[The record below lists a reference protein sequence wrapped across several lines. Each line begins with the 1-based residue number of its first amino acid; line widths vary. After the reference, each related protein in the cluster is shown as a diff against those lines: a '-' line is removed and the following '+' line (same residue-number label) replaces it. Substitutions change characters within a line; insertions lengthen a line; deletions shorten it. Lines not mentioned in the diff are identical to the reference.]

1 MRGLTKRY
9 RRANRQLKAARLGQ
23 LSFACPADVIVPHA
37 RKRDFRERKASVF
50 DQARISRPLPRHA
63 KNDLTL
69 DAGQDLPPITRLGRR
84 VLFAIEAVEAWELG
98 QTAA

>member
-9 RRANRQLKAARLGQ
+9 RLANRQLKAARLGQ

-50 DQARISRPLPRHA
+50 DQARISRRCRVTPRTVERWMRD
-63 KNDLTL
+63 KTCRQLL
-69 DAGQDLPPITRLGRR
+69 D
-84 VLFAIEAVEAWELG
+84 
-98 QTAA
+98 